1 MARQST
7 IDVRPSQPDVSRSS
21 DRTLVEIRERSYL
34 EVLDLA
40 LVVVRQWPLTLGLAA
55 MVGIAPCAVFNAW
68 LLSDPEMPVGMLIYL
83 LVLEA
88 PWATAPL
95 TVVLG
100 GLMFGERPTMGQV
113 VRTLARSFPSMFLF
127 QFLVRAILMVT
138 FFFYFLV
145 PTRLAFVDEV
155 ILLERGK
162 WWSAARRSAALCG
175 RRGGELFG
183 QWLAQLVFG
192 GWFVLCFWVGSGQL
206 VQALTSTELTWDEPG
221 WSDLRGIRASLGL
234 WLTIA
239 FFGVARFL
247 GYIDQRIRQ
256 EGWEVEL
263 RLREVGRSLEDP
275 RRW

>member
-1 MARQST
+1 MAQQST
-7 IDVRPSQPDVSRSS
+7 IGVRPSRPGASRSTE
-21 DRTLVEIRERSYL
+21 RTLVQIRERSYL

-55 MVGIAPCAVFNAW
+55 FVGIAPFAALNEW
-68 LLSDPEMPVGMLIYL
+68 LLSDPEVPVWLLVYL

-100 GLMFGERPTMGQV
+100 GLMFGDRPTMGRV

-127 QFLVRAILMVT
+127 QFLARA
-138 FFFYFLV
+138 FFMFAFFLYFVV
-145 PTRLAFVDEV
+145 PARLAFLDEV

-175 RRGGELFG
+175 TRGGELFG

-192 GWFVLCFWVGSGQL
+192 GWFVLCFWLGTGQL
-206 VQALTSTELTWDEPG
+206 VQALTRTEMTWDMPG
-221 WSDLRGIRASLGL
+221 WSDLRGIWAHLGI
-234 WLTIA
+234 WLAIA

-247 GYIDQRIRQ
+247 SYIDQRIRQ

-263 RLREVGRSLEDP
+263 RLREVGRSLEDS

>member
-1 MARQST
+1 MAQQST
-7 IDVRPSQPDVSRSS
+7 IGVRPTQPVASRST
-21 DRTLVEIRERSYL
+21 DRTLVQIRERSYL

-55 MVGIAPCAVFNAW
+55 LAGIAPFAAFNVW
-68 LLSDPEMPVGMLIYL
+68 LVSDPEVPVGVLVYL

-100 GLMFGERPTMGQV
+100 GLMFGDRPSMGRV
-113 VRTLARSFPSMFLF
+113 VRTLARSFPSLFLF
-127 QFLVRAILMVT
+127 QLLARAFLMVT

-145 PTRLAFVDEV
+145 PTRLAFLDEV

-162 WWSAARRSAALCG
+162 WWSAARRSVALCG
-175 RRGGELFG
+175 HRGGELFG

-192 GWFVLCFWVGSGQL
+192 GWFVLCFWLGSGQL
-206 VQALTSTELTWDEPG
+206 VRALTRSELTWDEPE
-221 WSDLRGIRASLGL
+221 WSDLRGIRAHLGI
-234 WLTIA
+234 WLSIA

-247 GYIDQRIRQ
+247 SYIDQRIRQ

-263 RLREVGRSLEDP
+263 RLREVGRSLEDS